1 LYKAGTVAELE
12 LLDLEGKILEEV
24 YREALKIATM
34 LDENFGEDRDVDFD
48 NGGYLFIAKNKED
61 LYYFAQNCVDL
72 ESPALEYVELVPSN
86 KEVYLNVFFLVN
98 EHEFGVTLFIPLSI
112 APERFLKEAITGVLH
127 RYASM
132 FL

>member
-1 LYKAGTVAELE
+1 MYKAGTVAELE